1 MIRAGVIWNQK
12 SHRNQGGDVDPLP
25 GVVVEVAPEEPAELH
40 ATLRRFAAEGVDL
53 VVIDG
58 GDGTI
63 REVLTRLPEA
73 YAEAQEGRLPRLAI
87 VPNGKTNA
95 LALDIESP
103 LGTTLEQLLDAAE
116 AGRPTKRRRCLEVVR
131 PGQSTPE
138 RRGFLFGTGA
148 FVRATELAQKHH
160 SIGLFDDAAIAVT
173 IVHAAAGALFG
184 GPSNGW
190 RKGETARVSFDPA
203 ERWFLTIAST
213 LKRFPLGLKP
223 FGEPR
228 EGLKMISVQAPPR
241 GLHRALPVILRGRD
255 APWLAEKGYCR
266 RDLTAFDMSWAGD
279 FVLDGEIYE
288 GGDLTVRQG
297 PELEFVIP

>member
-12 SHRNQGGDVDPLP
+12 SHRNRGGDVDPLP
-25 GVVVEVAPEEPAELH
+25 GVVVEVAPEEPAELF

-53 VVIDG
+53 VAIDG

-63 REVLTRLPEA
+63 REVVTRLPEA
-73 YAEAQEGRLPRLAI
+73 YGGRLPRLAI

-95 LALDIESP
+95 LALDIGSP
-103 LGTTLEQLLDAAE
+103 LGTTLEQLLTAAE
-116 AGRPTKRRRCLEVVR
+116 AGQPTKRRPCLEIVR
-131 PGQSTPE
+131 PGQATPE

-160 SIGLFDDAAIAVT
+160 TVGLFDDAAIAAT
-173 IVHAAAGALFG
+173 IVHAAIGALFG

-190 RKGETARVSFDPA
+190 RKGEAARVSFDPA

-228 EGLKMISVQAPPR
+228 EGLKVISVQAPPR
-241 GLHRALPVILRGRD
+241 RLHLALPVILSGRD
-255 APWLAEKGYCR
+255 SGWLADKGYVRC
-266 RDLTAFDMSWAGD
+266 DPPAFDMSWSGD
-279 FVLDGEIYE
+279 FVLDGEIYD